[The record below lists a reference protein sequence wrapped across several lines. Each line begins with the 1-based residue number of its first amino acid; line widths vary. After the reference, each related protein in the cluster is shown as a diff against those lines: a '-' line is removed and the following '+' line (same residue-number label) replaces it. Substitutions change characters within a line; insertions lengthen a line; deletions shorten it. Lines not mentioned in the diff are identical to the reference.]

1 MSITFKDDTR
11 CPCKID
17 CTSARRGSK
26 KRLPWSCACV
36 SRQEAKCRNIETTCE
51 LSDDEKI

>member
-26 KRLPWSCACV
+26 KRLPWSYACV
-36 SRQEAKCRNIETTCE
+36 SCQEAKCRNIETTCE